1 MNATA
6 GFLLTALALLL
17 VDIPWLTLIGG
28 PYGDVVQKI
37 QGGKPM
43 VARPLAGLPVYL
55 AMAYLV
61 QKASSIQEAFLLGAT
76 TYAVYDF
83 TNYALF
89 SNYDWKFMLMD
100 SLWGGIL
107 FALTY
112 RLMKSYGLVE

>member
-1 MNATA
+1 MLELKSYFAA
-6 GFLLTALALLL
+6 VPALVL
-17 VDIPWLTLIGG
+17 VDSIWLFSIGHYANRVMENVQRG
-28 PYGDVVQKI
+28 PMSVRYFAAAI
-37 QGGKPM
+37 
-43 VARPLAGLPVYL
+43 VYF
-55 AMAYLV
+55 AMAYIILHAKSTV
-61 QKASSIQEAFLLGAT
+61 NAFWLGLS

-112 RLMKSYGLVE
+112 RLMKSYNLVE

>member
-17 VDIPWLTLIGG
+17 VDIPWLTLVGG
-28 PYGDVVQKI
+28 PYGDMVQKI

-61 QKASSIQEAFLLGAT
+61 GKASSVQEAFFIGAT

-83 TNYALF
+83 TAMVVFKEYTLGIALA
-89 SNYDWKFMLMD
+89 DT
-100 SLWGGIL
+100 LWGGLL
-107 FALTY
+107 FGIVYSL
-112 RLMKSYGLVE
+112 KKKFGF